1 MVSFFSI
8 FLHVEKYWWF
18 QAFHYGFHSA
28 PSNSSR
34 NCSWSSPY
42 WHFVYSKPQKMPK
55 SNDISLFRIKLFKS
69 FWGLRLFMSGCFGL
83 PRRRLWLII
92 GSLSLSLLFW
102 IGSYITPSKT
112 TKDEVVLQYPSQRFT
127 QNFGP
132 PFCGEAQH
140 DVRSK
145 EEPLLSRGAE
155 RIWWPLWNSTWN
167 RGTSNGV
174 WKCLD
179 NDIPICSYAKP
190 RKHGS
195 NKEHVVFTPTGITK
209 RVKVVDIPCNVSSNW
224 Y

>member
-92 GSLSLSLLFW
+92 GSLSLSPFLNWFVYNALKNNERWSCATVSFTKVYPKFW
-102 IGSYITPSKT
+102 SPILWRGSARCP
-112 TKDEVVLQYPSQRFT
+112 LQGRTFAKSWSRENLVAPVEFNMEPW
-127 QNFGP
+127 NF
-132 PFCGEAQH
+132 
-140 DVRSK
+140 K
-145 EEPLLSRGAE
+145 
-155 RIWWPLWNSTWN
+155 W
-167 RGTSNGV
+167 
-174 WKCLD
+174 CLEMFGQWYSHMF
-179 NDIPICSYAKP
+179 IC
-190 RKHGS
+190 
-195 NKEHVVFTPTGITK
+195 
-209 RVKVVDIPCNVSSNW
+209 
-224 Y
+224 